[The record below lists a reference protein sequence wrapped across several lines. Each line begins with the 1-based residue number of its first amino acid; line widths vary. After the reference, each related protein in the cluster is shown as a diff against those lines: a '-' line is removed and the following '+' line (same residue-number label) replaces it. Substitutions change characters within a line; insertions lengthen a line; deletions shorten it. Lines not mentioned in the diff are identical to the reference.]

1 MAVFITS
8 DLHLNHDKE
17 FIYSSRG
24 YSTVEEMNEDI
35 VTKWNMTIDNID
47 TVYVL
52 GDIMMG
58 NDIETAAH
66 YWNKLKGDKKII
78 LGNHDSKKKIELYQ
92 TCPNTEIIGYG
103 GIIKY
108 KGYRFYLSHYPT
120 LCGNVDDRD
129 LKSCTINLCGHKHT
143 KDAFE
148 DWNLGKIYHVELDT
162 NFMYPYNLDLILS
175 NIKEKMRNDF

>member
-1 MAVFITS
+1 MAIFITS
-8 DLHLNHDKE
+8 DLHLNHDKD
-17 FIYSSRG
+17 FIYGPRG

-35 VTKWNMTIDNID
+35 VRKWNMTIDNKD
-47 TVYVL
+47 TIYVL

-58 NDIETAAH
+58 KDIETAAH
-66 YWNKLKGDKKII
+66 YWNKLNGDKKII

-92 TCPNTEIIGYG
+92 ICPNTEVIGYG

-108 KGYRFYLSHYPT
+108 KGYRFYLSHYPS

-162 NFMYPYNLDLILS
+162 NLMYPYSLDWILL
-175 NIKEKMRNDF
+175 NIKEKMKNDF